1 MSKAKPMSHPSRRLN
16 WSAALRDIKTDRAP
30 IVVGLL
36 AARGLAAAYARSR
49 NLPLNITTREGRGT
63 EAVITRTFDRK
74 AIMTVAT
81 LAARDHQKRHGG
93 TWQAAMA
100 VCLRAAWQSAKL
112 ARNGVF
118 H

>member
-1 MSKAKPMSHPSRRLN
+1 MSHPSRRSFS
-16 WSAALRDIKTDRAP
+16 WSSALRGIKTDRAP
-30 IVVGLL
+30 VVTGLL
-36 AARGLAAAYARSR
+36 AARGLAASYARSR
-49 NLPLNITTREGRGT
+49 NLPLNITTRSGRGET
-63 EAVITRTFDRK
+63 FAVSHAFDRK

-112 ARNGVF
+112 ARAGIF